1 MPTEKPILQAQ
12 DVKFRYDPDAPRYA
26 VDGVTM
32 DLKRGEFVAVLG
44 ANGCGKSTLAKHFNA
59 ILLPETGTVLVEG
72 MDTRNEEHLYDVRQT
87 VGMVFQNPDNQIVA
101 TIVEEDVAFAPENL
115 GVPPEEIRTRIDEAM
130 KLAGIYEKR
139 DSAPYKLSGGQKQR
153 VAIAGVIAMR
163 PDCLVL
169 DEATAMLDPHGR
181 GQVMRTIRQLRQA
194 GITIVAIT
202 HYMEEAAQA
211 DRVLVMNRGR
221 IVMEGTPEQVF
232 SQTRRLHSYH
242 LDVPQAAELR
252 DELVAAGIPMPENVI
267 TPERCAEELYKL
279 LAD

>member
-1 MPTEKPILQAQ
+1 MPTETPMIRVQ
-12 DVKFRYDPDAPRYA
+12 DVRFRYDPDQPAYA
-26 VDGVTM
+26 VDGVSM
-32 DLKRGEFVAVLG
+32 ELRRGEFVAVLG
-44 ANGCGKSTLAKHFNA
+44 ANGCGKSTLAKHLNA
-59 ILLPETGTVLVEG
+59 ILLPEAGTVYVEE
-72 MDTRNEEHLYDVRQT
+72 MDIRQK

-115 GVPPEEIRTRIDEAM
+115 GVPPEEIRTRVDEAM

-181 GQVMRTIRQLRQA
+181 GQVMRTIRHLREA
-194 GITIVAIT
+194 GIAIVAIT

-211 DRVLVMNRGR
+211 DRVLVMNGGR
-221 IVMEGTPEQVF
+221 VVMEGTPEQVF
-232 SQTRRLHSYH
+232 SQTERLHSYH

-252 DELVAAGIPMPENVI
+252 DELVKAGIAMPENVI

-279 LAD
+279 LKD

>member
-1 MPTEKPILQAQ
+1 MPKEEPMIRVQ
-12 DVKFRYDPDAPRYA
+12 DVKFRYDPEQPTYA
-26 VDGVTM
+26 VDGVS
-32 DLKRGEFVAVLG
+32 LNVRRGEFVAVLG

-59 ILLPETGTVLVEG
+59 ILLPETGTVLVEN
-72 MDTRNEEHLYDVRQT
+72 MDTRGEDHRSESGQKAGR
-87 VGMVFQNPDNQIVA
+87 VFQNPDNQIVA

-139 DSAPYKLSGGQKQR
+139 EAAPYKLSGGQKQR

-181 GQVMRTIRQLRQA
+181 SQVMRTIHQLREA
-194 GITIVAIT
+194 GISIISIT

-211 DRVLVMNRGR
+211 DRVLVMSRGR
-221 IVMEGTPEQVF
+221 IVMEGTPEEVF
-232 SQTRRLHSYH
+232 SQTQRLHSYH

-252 DELVAAGIPMPENVI
+252 DELVKIGIPMPENVI
-267 TPERCAEELYKL
+267 TPDRCAEELYKL
-279 LAD
+279 LQ